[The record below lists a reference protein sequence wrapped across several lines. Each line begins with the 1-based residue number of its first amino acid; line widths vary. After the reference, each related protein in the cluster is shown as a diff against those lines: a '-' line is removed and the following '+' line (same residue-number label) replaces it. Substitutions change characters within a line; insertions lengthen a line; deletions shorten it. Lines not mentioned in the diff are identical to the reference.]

1 MKSRFRGI
9 GVQLIVSFFI
19 AIMVP
24 TLILAI
30 VSINTTKTTQKSNIE
45 ITSGQTL
52 TETQKGFRNYLKNLS
67 QPVDLLTRK
76 DEVKHLQ
83 DRGDFDTNVTT
94 IQDALVASVKVTD
107 GAERAYYST
116 ANGYFITG
124 WTELNPDTNKV
135 TNKQSFEQGINKTN
149 EDWYSSSKQLQ
160 SRDGIFA
167 YYSKPYKDAKTGQTI
182 ITVSQEIK
190 VNNENYGV
198 VAMDIDFSQ
207 LEEYVKDIGLLN
219 TGYVV
224 LVDENGDIIVDN
236 DDNKAFSGSVKSTQF
251 WSQFTSLTDDKKSE
265 VSTYSETLNGT
276 PQTISVVRDVVT
288 GWSLVGVVGNS
299 EITNVTD
306 KITSAT
312 IISGII
318 AFIIGIL
325 IAGIVSIRF
334 TKEIK
339 RVNVVMQSVSQG
351 DFSKRIVVKRKD
363 EFGVLETSFNGMVNN
378 VSSLIKNV
386 EDRSSIIIKASE
398 NISDISRTTTETTNQ
413 VSEAIQNVSLGAA
426 GQAEST
432 NKASGEFEKLAE
444 KLHDTRAYVG
454 DINNMSAEA
463 QKLSNKGIKIVDD
476 LIGKGQK
483 SIDNSK
489 LSKNVLNEM
498 ISSIDKINFIS
509 NAITEITE
517 ETNMLSLNASI
528 EAARAGES
536 GRGFAVVADQ
546 IRKLAEQS
554 QKSTDEIIKIVSE
567 ISEKSSVVEKTL
579 DKSDE
584 IIMEQNKSIQ
594 DAKELFNTISDSIDG
609 LTEGLHNIENLN
621 AQMDES
627 REEVVKRMEDV
638 ASISTETAAASEEV
652 TASAE
657 EVNATMQNLN
667 QCTIELDEIAIA
679 LKEAIEKFTL

>member
-1 MKSRFRGI
+1 MKHRFRGI
-9 GVQLIVSFFI
+9 GVQLIVSFVI

-76 DEVKHLQ
+76 DEVKHLE
-83 DRGDFDTNVTT
+83 DKGDFDTNVTA

-116 ANGYFITG
+116 ANGYLITG
-124 WTELNPDTNKV
+124 WTELNPNTNKA

-160 SRDGIFA
+160 SREGIFA
-167 YYSKPYKDAKTGQTI
+167 YYSKPYKDTQTGETI

-198 VAMDIDFSQ
+198 VAMDINFSQ

-312 IISGII
+312 IGSAVI
-318 AFIIGIL
+318 AFVIGIL

-351 DFSKRIVVKRKD
+351 DFSKRIDVKRKD
-363 EFGVLETSFNGMVNN
+363 EFGLLETSFNGMVDN

-432 NKASGEFEKLAE
+432 NKASGEVEKLAE